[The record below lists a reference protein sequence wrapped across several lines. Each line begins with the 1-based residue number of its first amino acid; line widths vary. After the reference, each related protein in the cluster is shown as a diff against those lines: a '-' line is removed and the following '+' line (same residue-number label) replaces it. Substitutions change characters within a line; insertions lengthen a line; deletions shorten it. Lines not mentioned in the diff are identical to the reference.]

1 MKKFLHVNNYSNKMN
16 KETLKNLMK
25 YGVSALFLATVNWKL
40 DILYPFIL
48 ALAEVYAINTCHSL
62 IDILFEK

>member
-1 MKKFLHVNNYSNKMN
+1 MS

-40 DILYPFIL
+40 DIPYPFIL
-48 ALAEVYAINTCHSL
+48 ALAEVYAINTYSSL